1 MGEDRGGEDE
11 EGQGGPVAGQ
21 GIGGGLGPQRQV
33 LSVIKVQLISI

>member
-21 GIGGGLGPQRQV
+21 GQGSGPGPQREILYKQTFV
-33 LSVIKVQLISI
+33 